1 MVSKDIIVYWAYS
14 PMPNKNTYV
23 SMMSNPPTP
32 LFKTLPKRASN
43 KDALQNYINCRG
55 LPNLYKNTFL
65 ITSPIDANL
74 SVEYVDEKCYPVGEG
89 QQFFIEETRSFED
102 MNRIDLDF
110 SYIFFSEESVEL
122 AQIPAF
128 IHKTTFSEN
137 AFIASGSFDISK
149 WFRPLFPSFIFWKNN
164 SQLQLKKNDPLYYL
178 DFRTDKNV
186 VLKQFEFT
194 EPILEIMAGSLS
206 YRNANPLTSLQHLYD
221 RFASSK
227 KNKKLIKLIK
237 ENLID

>member
-1 MVSKDIIVYWAYS
+1 MSKDIIVYWANS
-14 PMPNKNTYV
+14 PMPDKNTYI
-23 SMMSNPPTP
+23 SMMSNPPIP

-43 KDALQNYINCRG
+43 RDALQNYINCRS

-65 ITSPIDANL
+65 ITSPINANI
-74 SVEYVDEKCYPVGEG
+74 SINVIDQRCYPEGEG
-89 QQFFIEETRSFED
+89 SQFFLEENRPFEN

-110 SYIFFSEESVEL
+110 SYIFFSEESLEL

-149 WFRPLFPSFIFWKNN
+149 WFRPIFPSFIFWKNS
-164 SQLQLKKNDPLYYL
+164 SQLQLKQNDPLYYL
-178 DFRTDKNV
+178 DFKTNKNV

-194 EPILEIMAGSLS
+194 EQILEIMAGSIS
-206 YRNANPLTSLQHLYD
+206 YRNANPLSSLQHLYD
-221 RFASSK
+221 RFAQSK
-227 KNKKLIKLIK
+227 KSQKLIKLIK